1 MKTNN
6 WLVCSAILIILF
18 LLSCQS
24 EVIENE
30 DRFIIGIDSMEEVFP
45 QTSGINVY
53 KTCTKGEAFSKKNLE
68 VLLRGW
74 NEVMEELENP
84 SIRSSLFQKNKT
96 EILIWSETW
105 SDYETRDEF
114 ELMWQE
120 LYEERWGSRFSKV
133 LSCNEEIEEVTEIV
147 STKEPD
153 VEWLGLP
160 PHYSMFVS
168 CNFKDDNDLNLALTI
183 LSTVD
188 DANPAIFSN
197 SHRYN
202 VEITD
207 GNRLIFLGNE
217 RFDFIWSNFWLNK
230 KERDETKKR
239 LNESFIF
246 ENLSLYF
253 NCNIDEFS
261 YEPIKSIIQDI

>member
-1 MKTNN
+1 MAEYKITQ
-6 WLVCSAILIILF
+6 STKFILGGAQLG
-18 LLSCQS
+18 LKYG
-24 EVIENE
+24 V
-30 DRFIIGIDSMEEVFP
+30 MEK
-45 QTSGINVY
+45 IN
-53 KTCTKGEAFSKKNLE
+53 TSKK
-68 VLLRGW
+68 VS
-74 NEVMEELENP
+74 
-84 SIRSSLFQKNKT
+84 SI
-96 EILIWSETW
+96 
-105 SDYETRDEF
+105 
-114 ELMWQE
+114 
-120 LYEERWGSRFSKV
+120 
-133 LSCNEEIEEVTEIV
+133 
-147 STKEPD
+147 
-153 VEWLGLP
+153 
-160 PHYSMFVS
+160 
-168 CNFKDDNDLNLALTI
+168 LNLALKI

-188 DANPAIFSN
+188 DANPVIFSN

-253 NCNIDEFS
+253 DCNIDEYS

>member
-1 MKTNN
+1 MKTDY
-6 WLVCSAILIILF
+6 WLVCFTILASVF
-18 LLSCQS
+18 LVGCQS
-24 EVIENE
+24 ETIEKE
-30 DRFIIGIDSMEEVFP
+30 DRLIIDVAAIDDVFP
-45 QTSGINVY
+45 QAQGINIY
-53 KTCTKGEAFSKKNLE
+53 KTCSKGKDFSNKNLE
-68 VLLRGW
+68 ILLRGW
-74 NEVMEELENP
+74 NEVMEELNNP
-84 SIRSSLFQKNKT
+84 SVRSSLFKKSRS
-96 EILIWSETW
+96 EVLIWNETW
-105 SDYETRDEF
+105 TDNDTRNEF
-114 ELMWQE
+114 EAMWQE
-120 LYEERWGSRFSKV
+120 LYDERWSSRFDAV
-133 LSCNEEIEEVTEIV
+133 LMCNEEIEETTEIV
-147 STKEPD
+147 FSKEPD

-168 CNFKDDNDLNLALTI
+168 CNFKDDNDLNLALKI

-188 DANPAIFSN
+188 DANPVIFSN

-239 LNESFIF
+239 MDESFIF

>member
-1 MKTNN
+1 MKTDY
-6 WLVCSAILIILF
+6 WLVYFTILASVFLF
-18 LLSCQS
+18 SCQS
-24 EVIENE
+24 ETIEKE
-30 DRFIIGIDSMEEVFP
+30 DRLIIDVAAIDDVFP
-45 QTSGINVY
+45 QAQGINIY
-53 KTCTKGEAFSKKNLE
+53 KTCSKGKDFSNKNLE
-68 VLLRGW
+68 TLLRGW
-74 NEVMEELENP
+74 NEVMEELKNP
-84 SIRSSLFQKNKT
+84 SVRSSLFKKSRS
-96 EILIWSETW
+96 EVLIWNETW
-105 SDYETRDEF
+105 TDNDTRNEF
-114 ELMWQE
+114 EAMWQE
-120 LYEERWGSRFSKV
+120 LYDERWSSRFDAV
-133 LSCNEEIEEVTEIV
+133 LMCNEEIEETTEIV
-147 STKEPD
+147 FSKEPD

-168 CNFKDDNDLNLALTI
+168 CNFKDDNDLNLALKI

-188 DANPAIFSN
+188 DANPVIFSN

-239 LNESFIF
+239 MDESFIF

-253 NCNIDEFS
+253 NCNVDEFS

>member
-6 WLVCSAILIILF
+6 RLVCSAILIILF

-30 DRFIIGIDSMEEVFP
+30 DRVIIDIDSMEDVFP
-45 QTSGINVY
+45 QTSGINIY
-53 KTCTKGEAFSKKNLE
+53 KTCTKGEEFSKKNLE

-84 SIRSSLFQKNKT
+84 SVRSSLFQKNRT
-96 EILIWSETW
+96 ETLIWNETW
-105 SDYETRDEF
+105 SNF
-114 ELMWQE
+114 EIKDKFESMWEE
-120 LYEERWGSRFSKV
+120 LYEERWNSRFNKV
-133 LSCNEEIEEVTEIV
+133 LSCNEEIEETTEIV
-147 STKEPD
+147 FSKEPD

-168 CNFKDDNDLNLALTI
+168 CNFKDDNDLNLALKI

-188 DANPAIFSN
+188 DANPVIFSN

-239 LNESFIF
+239 MDESFIF

-253 NCNIDEFS
+253 NCKVDEFS

>member
-1 MKTNN
+1 MKTKKS
-6 WLVCSAILIILF
+6 LIFSAILIILF
-18 LLSCQS
+18 LLSCQN
-24 EVIENE
+24 ELTENE
-30 DRFIIGIDSMEEVFP
+30 DRVVIDINTMDDVFV
-45 QTSGINVY
+45 QKSGINVY
-53 KTCTKGEAFSKKNLE
+53 KTCTKGEDFSKKNLE

-74 NEVMEELENP
+74 NEVMEELKNP
-84 SIRSSLFQKNKT
+84 SVRSSLFQKNRT
-96 EILIWSETW
+96 ETLIWSETW
-105 SDYETRDEF
+105 SDSETRDEF
-114 ELMWQE
+114 KLIWQE
-120 LYEERWGSRFSKV
+120 LYEERWNSRFNKV
-133 LSCNEEIEEVTEIV
+133 LACNEEIEEVTEIV
-147 STKEPD
+147 SSKEPD

-188 DANPAIFSN
+188 NANPAIFSN

-253 NCNIDEFS
+253 NCNIDEYS

>member
-1 MKTNN
+1 MKTKN
-6 WLVCSAILIILF
+6 WLVFSAILIILF

-30 DRFIIGIDSMEEVFP
+30 DRVIIDIDSMEDLFP
-45 QTSGINVY
+45 QTSGINIY
-53 KTCTKGEAFSKKNLE
+53 KTCTKGEEFSKKNLD

-84 SIRSSLFQKNKT
+84 LVRSSLFQKNRT
-96 EILIWSETW
+96 ETLIWSETW
-105 SDYETRDEF
+105 SNFEIKDKFESMWEEF
-114 ELMWQE
+114 
-120 LYEERWGSRFSKV
+120 YEERWNSRFNKV
-133 LSCNEEIEEVTEIV
+133 LSCNEEIEETTEIV
-147 STKEPD
+147 FSKEPD

-168 CNFKDDNDLNLALTI
+168 CNFKDDNDLNLALKI

-188 DANPAIFSN
+188 DANPVIFSN

-207 GNRLIFLGNE
+207 GNRLIFLNNE

-253 NCNIDEFS
+253 DCNIDEYS